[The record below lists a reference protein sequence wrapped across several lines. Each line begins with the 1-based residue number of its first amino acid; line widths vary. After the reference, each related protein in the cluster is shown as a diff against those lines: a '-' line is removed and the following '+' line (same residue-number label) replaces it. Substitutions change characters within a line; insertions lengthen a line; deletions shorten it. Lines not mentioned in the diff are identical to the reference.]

1 MVFHCDTFFSF
12 FIKIGNISRNTRFF
26 CWKSVW
32 DFQKWTKKMSKNR
45 KSQNSLEKNA
55 KNFSVTIKK
64 SYGLTPKK

>member
-1 MVFHCDTFFSF
+1 MVFIVTHFFSF
-12 FIKIGNISRNTRFF
+12 FIKFANISRNTRFF
-26 CWKSVW
+26 CLKSVW

-64 SYGLTPKK
+64 TYGLAPKK

>member
-1 MVFHCDTFFSF
+1 MGANKHA
-12 FIKIGNISRNTRFF
+12 FF
-26 CWKSVW
+26 CLKSVW

-45 KSQNSLEKNA
+45 KSQNSLEKTQ